1 MISLTGRY
9 KAIELEALA
18 SGWRV
23 GLGTDLKL
31 DRNVVLAV
39 LSQSSI
45 DKQMLDAWLQCR
57 STLSHPYVAQ
67 LLDIALTD
75 QDVICV
81 FESAK
86 MIQFGLPNLS
96 SASLLTVFIQI
107 VEGMETLF
115 RSGISSN
122 FHIGELLYDGKK
134 PSLLGLLPRGISEDI
149 TEKEIVQNL
158 ALYLGH
164 ALEWVVVS
172 GHAISHEPI
181 APVWQT
187 GLERLLRHS
196 TTLQGF
202 GDLQALLSVM
212 VSQDDMVFSNTSS
225 EEDETSRM
233 QRSNMLN
240 LRSLPDREMED
251 TATYEL
257 DEIES
262 LRPRMVGRLTF
273 FSIGILVLVIA
284 ILFGGQWLL
293 HAQKSPQTIAT
304 PVTPPAL
311 PAKAKGSTS
320 NISHKVGSTQNVT
333 SHNPTDHFTSVIP
346 NVVSKNLATAVM
358 LLQKAGISETDLVVK
373 SITGQGVSGD
383 VASILPSAG
392 SSYQKGQSVILQ
404 VDLTSGQEIIP
415 SIVGLPLK
423 TVSAVLLENHIHYS
437 YTMISS
443 KGNAIGNVVNQSPS
457 AYQIVPTNAK
467 LIFQVAASY

>member
-9 KAIELEALA
+9 KAIELETLA
-18 SGWRV
+18 SGWRI

-31 DRNVVLAV
+31 DRNVIFAV

-45 DKQMLDAWLQCR
+45 DKQTLDAWLQCR
-57 STLSHPYVAQ
+57 STLSHPYIAQ

-75 QDVICV
+75 QEVICV

-86 MIQFGLPNLS
+86 TIQFGLPNLS
-96 SASLLTVFIQI
+96 SASLLSVFIQI

-115 RSGISSN
+115 HSGIPSN

-134 PSLLGLLPRGISEDI
+134 PSLLGLLPRGYAEDF
-149 TEKEIVQNL
+149 TEKAIVQNL

-181 APVWQT
+181 TPVWQT
-187 GLERLLRHS
+187 GLERLLQHNA
-196 TTLQGF
+196 TLQGF

-212 VSQDDMVFSNTSS
+212 VSQDDMVLANTSY
-225 EEDETSRM
+225 EGDESSSK
-233 QRSNMLN
+233 QKSNMLN

-273 FSIGILVLVIA
+273 FSIGILALVVI
-284 ILFGGQWLL
+284 ILLGGQWLL
-293 HAQKSPQTIAT
+293 HAQKSPQTVAAPAI
-304 PVTPPAL
+304 PPAA
-311 PAKAKGSTS
+311 PAKTTGSTVIK
-320 NISHKVGSTQNVT
+320 NHKDISTTNNNAHYSANHTA
-333 SHNPTDHFTSVIP
+333 SVIP
-346 NVVSKNLATAVM
+346 DVVSKSLTSAVI
-358 LLQKAGISETDLVVK
+358 LLQKAGINETDLVVK
-373 SITGQGVSGD
+373 SITGQGISGD
-383 VASILPSAG
+383 VVSILPSAG
-392 SSYQKGQSVILQ
+392 SDVQKGQSVILQ
-404 VDLTSGQEIIP
+404 VNLTAGQEIIP

-423 TVSAVLLENHIHYS
+423 TVSAILLENHIHYS

-443 KGNAIGNVVNQSPS
+443 KGNAIGSVVDQTPS
-457 AYQIVPTNAK
+457 AYTIVPTSAK
-467 LIFQVAASY
+467 LTFQVAASY